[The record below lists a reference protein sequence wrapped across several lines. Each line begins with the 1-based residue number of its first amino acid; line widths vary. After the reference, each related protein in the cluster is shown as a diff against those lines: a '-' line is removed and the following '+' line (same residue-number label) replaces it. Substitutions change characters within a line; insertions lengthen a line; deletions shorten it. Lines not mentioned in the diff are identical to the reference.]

1 MQPSKHRPHVR
12 GLDDGMILKI
22 RAAAKTI
29 GARGFLC
36 PFFGSR
42 RAGKGVI
49 LNAYHP

>member
-12 GLDDGMILKI
+12 GLDDGMMLKNPRGSKDYR
-22 RAAAKTI
+22 RAGI
-29 GARGFLC
+29 FM
-36 PFFGSR
+36 PIFGSR